1 MSLQSDIQEYKSAR
15 NQAAELYAQIGTDR
29 DISIA
34 KRNERWAVN
43 RRKREAGENIIMAII
58 GEHKSAL
65 QRVGLIDIYN
75 QMAAG
80 KHECDAAFFAIVDAT
95 VKFYDK

>member
-75 QMAAG
+75 
-80 KHECDAAFFAIVDAT
+80 
-95 VKFYDK
+95 

>member
-43 RRKREAGENIIMAII
+43 KRKREAGVNVILCII
-58 GEHKSAL
+58 GQHRSAL
-65 QRVGLIDIYN
+65 QCAGLIDLYN
-75 QMAAG
+75 EMSAG
-80 KHECDAAFFAIVDAT
+80 KHESDCAFFAVVDAT